1 MSIGSILVPEA
12 LVFGSDDFVAD
23 IGGSKIDIS
32 FMDAALGN
40 INPLTMG
47 GFAMVLAL
55 SEFGKFYGFP
65 TQAVIRSKFADEMF
79 KNRIINF

>member
-1 MSIGSILVPEA
+1 M
-12 LVFGSDDFVAD
+12 FGSDDFVAD

-65 TQAVIRSKFADEMF
+65 T
-79 KNRIINF
+79 